1 VKKLNGTFINT
12 ICRWINIWFTFRYEE
27 IEEIIK
33 KTKHAMRI
41 RDIGLVYECQWL
53 FLIDRLDFSYGF
65 FFIGYE
71 NLIKAFEKA
80 RRVLEKDQGTMKIF
94 SYLF

>member
-1 VKKLNGTFINT
+1 M
-12 ICRWINIWFTFRYEE
+12 CRWIKIWFSSRYEE

-41 RDIGLVYECQWL
+41 RDIGLVFECQW
-53 FLIDRLDFSYGF
+53 FYFSNWFIRFSYV
-65 FFIGYE
+65 FIGYE

-80 RRVLEKDQGTMKIF
+80 RRVLEKDQGTLK
-94 SYLF
+94 